1 MKSSLSPLR
10 IALWLLV
17 FVGALPA
24 AIYLGEVI
32 LAGIRGDAV
41 AQPVY
46 FQSYYG
52 AFFILVF
59 VCIAWL
65 AQQLNLWWGVVV
77 GLPALF
83 VGIYPALENF
93 GSEKLVS
100 GAVVAFDRGT
110 CPPGWE
116 SYNNGRGRVLVGA
129 GQGTAD
135 EQGRPLSLRK
145 INQTGGEEMHVL
157 TIPEMPKHDHSSG
170 NHKLLLEQTGRNT
183 APGFDDTS
191 NEIDMRF
198 GKPITSQGEGKPHN
212 TMPPFIVLTFC
223 IKL

>member
-100 GAVVAFDRGT
+100 GAVVAFDR
-110 CPPGWE
+110 E
-116 SYNNGRGRVLVGA
+116 
-129 GQGTAD
+129 
-135 EQGRPLSLRK
+135 RK